1 MGFWIE
7 SPSLAAAIT
16 DALDRGAG
24 GATWEVGLD
33 PDGALTWT
41 GKDTGAP
48 IRDEPGTNAIKR
60 LTLGLLAFLP
70 VEWMM

>member
-1 MGFWIE
+1 MAYQGKTIFNKLTGIE
-7 SPSLAAAIT
+7 TLFV
-16 DALDRGAG
+16 R
-24 GATWEVGLD
+24 
-33 PDGALTWT
+33 T